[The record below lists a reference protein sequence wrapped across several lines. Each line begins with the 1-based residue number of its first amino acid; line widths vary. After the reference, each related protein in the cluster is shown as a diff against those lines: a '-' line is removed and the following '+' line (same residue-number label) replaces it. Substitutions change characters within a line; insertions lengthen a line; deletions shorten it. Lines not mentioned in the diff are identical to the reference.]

1 MRIEVTPISG
11 THELYTVTLG
21 GYRLAL
27 VANQDQATQV
37 ANQLRKGV
45 NRSGGRKP
53 RHHVWRTIVQP
64 NLLDTLSV

>member
-1 MRIEVTPISG
+1 MQIEVTPISG

-37 ANQLRKGV
+37 ANQYYK
-45 NRSGGRKP
+45 K
-53 RHHVWRTIVQP
+53 
-64 NLLDTLSV
+64 